1 MRITCWTH
9 LISLACISLPVNA
22 YQCIHS
28 CFAARC
34 LVFVLSVLALTQRGK
49 KYLHGSGGAFD
60 PTWEEALASLG
71 FTRLHLCPP
80 CFGLA
85 HIISVP
91 FHVLLRAPVP
101 SSGTYCHCR
110 LSPRWPVVRDD
121 ADLCAWGRRL
131 VHNRVWQQGD
141 GLMRLAGHTWR
152 HWPVSS
158 RPCDCRMSRP
168 ALNRVAWEADFDPM
182 WEEAR
187 RLSHRQLFQKQLF
200 HLQLCHTHTP
210 LSHSYATL
218 SHTTFLK
225 LSILHH
231 FLRLS
236 SLVRTAWNRFWL
248 LEWVVLWSFP
258 VVDFLLL
265 ASRPSPTGSRAP
277 NDASDCWSYT
287 GWTQVKRV
295 WRSCEKS
302 PFQRVSESTKPT
314 GPFRDGLTRFK
325 EF

>member
-22 YQCIHS
+22 YQCIHT

-49 KYLHGSGGAFD
+49 KYMHGSGGAFD

-71 FTRLHLCPP
+71 FTRLRLCPP

-85 HIISVP
+85 HISVP
-91 FHVLLRAPVP
+91 FHVLLCAPVP
-101 SSGTYCHCR
+101 SSRTYCHCR
-110 LSPRWPVVRDD
+110 LSPRRPVVRDD

-200 HLQLCHTHTP
+200 HLQLCHTHTSFTHNSFTLIRNSFTYNLSEIIDPPPFP
-210 LSHSYATL
+210 LSFLPCPYRLKPFLIIGMSCLVEL
-218 SHTTFLK
+218 SGRWFFCCL
-225 LSILHH
+225 LHAH
-231 FLRLS
+231 HPRVAERQTMHLT
-236 SLVRTAWNRFWL
+236 VG
-248 LEWVVLWSFP
+248 V
-258 VVDFLLL
+258 
-265 ASRPSPTGSRAP
+265 
-277 NDASDCWSYT
+277 
-287 GWTQVKRV
+287 TQGEPK
-295 WRSCEKS
+295 
-302 PFQRVSESTKPT
+302 
-314 GPFRDGLTRFK
+314 
-325 EF
+325 